1 VPGPDVFKY
10 LDYRQFMEDA
20 VQQRS
25 ADREARG
32 RSAYSFAMLA
42 RDAGL
47 GRATLNN
54 VILGKRVPTQDTIT
68 RFSEAMGL
76 GDEERGYLWL
86 LVQLKR
92 APDMEARCEVLE
104 GVLGHVRTKTQRDLQ
119 AVDPAYVANWHMTAI
134 RELARVEPDFQ
145 RDPAWLM
152 ERLRFEVSQEQVET
166 ALVLLEAEG
175 LLGEEDA
182 PVRLDTE
189 GEAEGSVYFDYHRD
203 VLRLAVEGLSID
215 PDERYYCAGTFT
227 VQRRHLPAMR
237 LEIEQMVR
245 GLLNRFEETEPT
257 PEDEPAGVYQLNL
270 QLFPLTT
277 EGPSDE

>member
-20 VQQRS
+20 VQHRS

-104 GVLGHVRTKTQRDLQ
+104 DVLGHVRTKTQRDLQ

-134 RELARVEPDFQ
+134 RELARVEPEFTP
-145 RDPAWLM
+145 DPAWLM
-152 ERLRFEVSQEQVET
+152 ERLRFEVSREQVEA
-166 ALVLLEAEG
+166 ALALLEAEG
-175 LLGEEDA
+175 LLEEGDA
-182 PVRLDTE
+182 PVRMDTE
-189 GEAEGSVYFDYHRD
+189 GEAEGGVYFDYHRD
-203 VLRLAVEGLSID
+203 VLRLAVEGLAID
-215 PDERYYCAGTFT
+215 PDERYYCAGTLT
-227 VQRRHLPAMR
+227 VQPRHLPAMR
-237 LEIEQMVR
+237 LEVEQFVR
-245 GLLNRFEETEPT
+245 GILNRFEQTEAAAE
-257 PEDEPAGVYQLNL
+257 EDASSVYQLNI
-270 QLFPLTT
+270 QLFPLTVLK
-277 EGPSDE
+277 E